1 MRENKKERE
10 ELKASRLKFFINEED
25 LFIVSSLG
33 AFIANP

>member
-10 ELKASRLKFFINEED
+10 ELKASHPKTFINEED
-25 LFIVSSLG
+25 FLTLSSLG